1 MLVVARTEE
10 AKTGKLRPALFVVPT
25 DSPGFTYTPIE
36 MELISP
42 ERQFQVFL
50 DDVRLPGDALVGA
63 EDAAI
68 AQLFAG
74 LNPERI
80 MGAASS
86 VGMGRYALE
95 RAADYVKTRQ
105 VWGTPIG
112 AHQGLSHP
120 LAQCHIEVELA
131 KLMMQKA
138 ATLYDNGDD
147 AGAAAGRQHGQI
159 RCGRSRDAIGRPGR
173 AVHGRQ
179 RSDQGVR
186 RCRHAGV
193 GPAGSHCAGEPGDGA
208 QLRGADVA
216 GPAPVLLMD
225 RLVDYAVEGH
235 VARLTLN
242 SPHNRNALSA
252 TLVNQLHQGLRDAA
266 ADPVVRAVVLG
277 HTGNTFCAGA
287 DLSEGSA
294 TTGADPAEMAAERAR
309 EMAALLR
316 AIVESPL
323 PVIVAVDGHV
333 RAGGMGLVGACDIA
347 VAGPRST
354 FALTEARIGV
364 APAIISLTLL
374 PKMSARAAARYYV
387 TGETFDATT
396 AAAIGLIT
404 MAADDVD
411 AAVAS
416 LVADIGRASP
426 QGLAASK
433 ALTTAAILDGFD
445 RDAERL
451 GAESARLFVSDE
463 AREGMLAFLQK
474 RPPQWASQQGSDTV

>member
-1 MLVVARTEE
+1 
-10 AKTGKLRPALFVVPT
+10 
-25 DSPGFTYTPIE
+25 
-36 MELISP
+36 
-42 ERQFQVFL
+42 
-50 DDVRLPGDALVGA
+50 
-63 EDAAI
+63 
-68 AQLFAG
+68 
-74 LNPERI
+74 
-80 MGAASS
+80 
-86 VGMGRYALE
+86 
-95 RAADYVKTRQ
+95 
-105 VWGTPIG
+105 
-112 AHQGLSHP
+112 
-120 LAQCHIEVELA
+120 
-131 KLMMQKA
+131 
-138 ATLYDNGDD
+138 
-147 AGAAAGRQHGQI
+147 
-159 RCGRSRDAIGRPGR
+159 
-173 AVHGRQ
+173 
-179 RSDQGVR
+179 
-186 RCRHAGV
+186 
-193 GPAGSHCAGEPGDGA
+193 
-208 QLRGADVA
+208 
-216 GPAPVLLMD
+216 MD
-225 RLVDYAVEGH
+225 RLVEYAVDKH

-242 SPHNRNALSA
+242 SPHNRNALST
-252 TLVNQLHQGLRDAA
+252 TLVNQLHQGLHDAA
-266 ADPVVRAVVLG
+266 ADPAVRAVVLG

-287 DLSEGSA
+287 DLRGDREGGAAGRSGSPPSASEGSA
-294 TTGADPAEMAAERAR
+294 TKPFQGADPAEMAAGRAR
-309 EMAALLR
+309 QMAALLR

-396 AAAIGLIT
+396 AATIGLIT
-404 MAADDVD
+404 LAADDVD

-451 GAESARLFVSDE
+451 SAESARLFVSDE

-474 RPPQWASQQGSDTV
+474 RTPQWAAEQGSDTV